1 MYNPLDLSTKLIL
14 VTGASSGIGRAT
26 ALVLSRLGARIL
38 LTGRRE
44 VALQETLVAM
54 DEPKRHSVFAADLTD
69 TDAIPLL
76 VRQQVEQAGAPL
88 DGIVHSAGVGKP
100 MSLRMTSRAGVEAM
114 MAINVYATLAL
125 IRSMSGK
132 DVASPRGGS
141 IVLMSSVAAVVA
153 SPGLVAYSGSKAA
166 LLGIAKS
173 AALELASKR
182 VRVNCIVPGYVKTP
196 MLDQAEDAFV
206 GFEQVKNKQFLG
218 LTEADD
224 IGVLAAYLLSDASRA
239 VTGAT
244 LLIDGG
250 FSTS

>member
-1 MYNPLDLSTKLIL
+1 MFNPLDLSAKLIL

-26 ALVLSRLGARIL
+26 ALVLSRLGARII

-44 VALQETLVAM
+44 PALQETLCAM
-54 DEPKRHSVFAADLTD
+54 DEPKKHSVFSADLTE

-76 VRQQVEQAGAPL
+76 VRQQVERAGTPL

-100 MSLRMTSRAGVEAM
+100 ISLRMTSRRNVEAM
-114 MAINVYATLAL
+114 MAINVYASLAL
-125 IRSMSGK
+125 LRAISEK
-132 DVASPRGGS
+132 NVASCRGGS
-141 IVLMSSVAAVVA
+141 VVLMSSVAAFVA
-153 SPGLVAYSGSKAA
+153 SPGLVAYSGTKAA
-166 LLGIAKS
+166 LFGIAKS

-182 VRVNCIVPGYVKTP
+182 IRVNCIAPGYVKTP
-196 MLDQAEDAFV
+196 MLDQAEDTFV

-218 LTEADD
+218 LIEAED

-244 LLIDGG
+244 FLIDGG
-250 FSTS
+250 FSVS

>member
-1 MYNPLDLSTKLIL
+1 MFNPLDLSAKLIL

-26 ALVLSRLGARIL
+26 ALVLSRLGARVI

-44 VALQETLVAM
+44 QALQETLYAM
-54 DEPKRHSVFAADLTD
+54 DEPKKHFVFAADLAGSD
-69 TDAIPLL
+69 VIPSL
-76 VRQQVEQAGAPL
+76 VRQQAEKAGSPL

-100 MSLRMTSRAGVEAM
+100 ISLRLTSRSSLEAM
-114 MAINVYATLAL
+114 TAINVMT
-125 IRSMSGK
+125 
-132 DVASPRGGS
+132 SPRGGS
-141 IVLMSSVAAVVA
+141 VVLMSSVAGLVA
-153 SPGLVAYSGSKAA
+153 SPGLVGYAGTKAA
-166 LLGIAKS
+166 LFGIAKS

-182 VRVNCIVPGYVKTP
+182 IRVNCIAPGYVKTP

-218 LTEADD
+218 LTETED

-244 LLIDGG
+244 FLIDGG

>member
-1 MYNPLDLSTKLIL
+1 MFNPLDLSTKLIL

-44 VALQETLVAM
+44 PALQETLLAM
-54 DEPKRHSVFAADLTD
+54 DEPKKHSVFVADLTD
-69 TDAIPLL
+69 TEAIPSL
-76 VRQQVEQAGAPL
+76 VRQQVELAGAPL
-88 DGIVHSAGVGKP
+88 DGIVHSAGIGKP
-100 MSLRMTSRAGVEAM
+100 MSIRMTSRPGVEAM
-114 MAINVYATLAL
+114 MAVNVYASLAL

-132 DVASPRGGS
+132 NVTSSRGS
-141 IVLMSSVAAVVA
+141 SLVLMSSVAGVVA
-153 SPGLVAYSGSKAA
+153 SPGLVAYSGTKAA
-166 LLGIAKS
+166 LFGIAKS
-173 AALELASKR
+173 AALELATKR

-218 LTEADD
+218 LTEAED
-224 IGVLAAYLLSDASRA
+224 IGVLAAYLMSDASRA

-244 LLIDGG
+244 FLIDGG

>member
-1 MYNPLDLSTKLIL
+1 MFNPLDLSAKLIL

-26 ALVLSRLGARIL
+26 ALVLSRLGARII
-38 LTGRRE
+38 LTGRRQP
-44 VALQETLVAM
+44 ALQETLCAM
-54 DEPKRHSVFAADLTD
+54 DEPKKHSVFSADLTE

-76 VRQQVEQAGAPL
+76 VRQQVEKAGAPL

-100 MSLRMTSRAGVEAM
+100 LSLRMTSRPNVEAM
-114 MAINVYATLAL
+114 MAVNVYASLAL
-125 IRSMSGK
+125 LRAMSEK
-132 DVASPRGGS
+132 NMTSSRGGS
-141 IVLMSSVAAVVA
+141 VVLMSSVAAFVA
-153 SPGLVAYSGSKAA
+153 SPGLVAYSGTKAA
-166 LLGIAKS
+166 LFGIAKS

-206 GFEQVKNKQFLG
+206 GFEQVKKKQFLG
-218 LTEADD
+218 LTEAED

-244 LLIDGG
+244 FLIDGG

>member
-1 MYNPLDLSTKLIL
+1 MFNPLDLSAKLIL

-26 ALVLSRLGARIL
+26 ALVLSRLGARVI

-44 VALQETLVAM
+44 QALQETLYAM
-54 DEPKRHSVFAADLTD
+54 DEPKKHFVFAADLAGSD
-69 TDAIPLL
+69 VIPSL
-76 VRQQVEQAGAPL
+76 VRQQAEKAGSPL

-100 MSLRMTSRAGVEAM
+100 ISLRLTSRSSLEAM
-114 MAINVYATLAL
+114 TAINVYASLAL
-125 IRSMSGK
+125 LQAISAKNMT
-132 DVASPRGGS
+132 SPRGGS
-141 IVLMSSVAAVVA
+141 VVLMSSVAGLVA
-153 SPGLVAYSGSKAA
+153 SPGLVGYAGTKAA
-166 LLGIAKS
+166 LFGIAKS

-182 VRVNCIVPGYVKTP
+182 IRVNCIAPGYVKTP

-218 LTEADD
+218 LTETED

-244 LLIDGG
+244 FLIDGG

>member
-1 MYNPLDLSTKLIL
+1 MFNPLDLSSKLIL

-26 ALVLSRLGARIL
+26 ALVLSRLGARVL

-44 VALQETLVAM
+44 AALDETICAM
-54 DEPKRHSVFAADLTD
+54 DEPKRHSAFAADLTE
-69 TDAIPLL
+69 TDRIPLL
-76 VRQQVEQAGAPL
+76 IRQQIEKAGVPL

-100 MSLRMTSRAGVEAM
+100 ISLRMTSKSNVEAM
-114 MAINVYATLAL
+114 MAVNVYAGLAL
-125 IRSMSGK
+125 LRAMSEK
-132 DVASPRGGS
+132 NVSSSRGS
-141 IVLMSSVAAVVA
+141 SVVLVSSVAALVA
-153 SPGLVAYSGSKAA
+153 SPGLVAYSGTKAA

-173 AALELASKR
+173 AALELASKL

-206 GFEQVKNKQFLG
+206 GFEQVKKKQFLG
-218 LTEADD
+218 LTEAED
-224 IGVLAAYLLSDASRA
+224 IGVLCAYLLSDASRA

-250 FSTS
+250 FSSS